1 MDPGEVTALLGE
13 VRGGDRQAFDRLF
26 PLVYEEL
33 RRIAG
38 GQLRRERPGHTLQP
52 TAVVNEAYLKLVG
65 GVDVEWQDRAHFVAV
80 ASRAMRQILVDHARR
95 QNADK
100 RGGGRVHT
108 TLTNKQ
114 VGLDAQTDEI
124 LALDSAL
131 DRLEALDPRL
141 RKVVEYRF
149 FGGLTER
156 EIGELLGVTHRTAQ
170 RDWAKARAWLYKEL
184 YPA

>member
-1 MDPGEVTALLGE
+1 M
-13 VRGGDRQAFDRLF
+13 
-26 PLVYEEL
+26 
-33 RRIAG
+33 
-38 GQLRRERPGHTLQP
+38 
-52 TAVVNEAYLKLVG
+52 
-65 GVDVEWQDRAHFVAV
+65 AV
-80 ASRAMRQILVDHARR
+80 ASRAMRQVLVDHARR
-95 QNADK
+95 KNAAK
-100 RGGGRVHT
+100 RGAGAAHT

-114 VGLDAQTDEI
+114 VGMDISTDEI

-149 FGGLTER
+149 FGGLTEG
-156 EIGELLGVTHRTAQ
+156 EVGELLGVTHRTVQ